1 MPSNKDSDK
10 YKYVDFLTEDAPLA
24 NQAYVCLSFISPEG
38 VKNCK
43 TRGLKVRG
51 VCATEEEAKARCA
64 ELNAIDPDFDV
75 FIGEVGKWLPWH
87 PDPAEAKNQV
97 YREKELNEIV
107 QGHHKNLNKAKQFEA
122 ERKTE
127 LLKKAITDEKSRK
140 VLGKEQ
146 AASNLEKKENKQEFI
161 DKAMEK
167 LAEVGDTTDTD
178 NTTNTNISKAHRKRL
193 KNKLKKQNK
202 LTEDV
207 SDRKLEAEEERK
219 RLHNLSTDINDEKN
233 ALDGVDKDI
242 AAIKKLYMKLKEK
255 QKDKQDQHNKQESA

>member
-75 FIGEVGKWLPWH
+75 FIGEVGKWLPWN
-87 PDPAEAKNQV
+87 PDPAESKNQV
-97 YREKELNEIV
+97 YREKELNDIV
-107 QGHHKNLNKAKQFEA
+107 EGHHKNLNKAKQLEA

-127 LLKKAITDEKSRK
+127 LLKKSLTEEKSRK
-140 VLGKEQ
+140 TLVKEQ
-146 AASNLEKKENKQEFI
+146 NSERLEKNDDKQVFI
-161 DKAMEK
+161 DNAMEK
-167 LAEVGDTTDTD
+167 LETD
-178 NTTNTNISKAHRKRL
+178 NTSVSSKMSKSQLKRHKNKAKKLNDLSADISERHDVANKEGDRIRDTL
-193 KNKLKKQNK
+193 KNIDEAQN
-202 LTEDV
+202 
-207 SDRKLEAEEERK
+207 A
-219 RLHNLSTDINDEKN
+219 I
-233 ALDGVDKDI
+233 DGVDKDI
-242 AAIKKLYMKLKEK
+242 NEIKKLYAKLK
-255 QKDKQDQHNKQESA
+255 QKQDNKKKLAESAK